1 MKHWIKTFAEILQ
14 TINLVLEILQ
24 TTNLV
29 LEILRTTNLVLEILK
44 IVLVICPIINLESEL
59 EVYQTT
65 KEYQS
70 LCIKTPLKELEDGA
84 LNITIMKQVSCR
96 WDGDFKNLSKNF
108 LKEMNCL
115 CGVNFL
121 SHLNS
126 YGLLYWGKLILN
138 CIVKGGGTVSHVNI
152 YQYWFEIR
160 NQLVAY
166 SEWVWIVYF
175 FLIFMDLN
183 FDAIFLIF
191 IRTSSFCIVRAS
203 LKPIHSY
210 SYIQS

>member
-1 MKHWIKTFAEILQ
+1 MITYECVLSVGAGEAVRESTISLIINHRLRPVNPRQIRQTINLVLEILQTTNLVLEILQTIDLVLKILQ

-96 WDGDFKNLSKNF
+96 
-108 LKEMNCL
+108 
-115 CGVNFL
+115 
-121 SHLNS
+121 
-126 YGLLYWGKLILN
+126 
-138 CIVKGGGTVSHVNI
+138 
-152 YQYWFEIR
+152 
-160 NQLVAY
+160 
-166 SEWVWIVYF
+166 
-175 FLIFMDLN
+175 
-183 FDAIFLIF
+183 
-191 IRTSSFCIVRAS
+191 
-203 LKPIHSY
+203 
-210 SYIQS
+210 